1 MTVAATERNGC
12 RLSRQFLRAKFR
24 FHGFISLWGEYIH
37 VMFSND
43 SDDSVVLHPFDGL
56 ALAYGSEQAEDDDD
70 RLSTSGN
77 HGFLS
82 DL

>member
-1 MTVAATERNGC
+1 
-12 RLSRQFLRAKFR
+12 
-24 FHGFISLWGEYIH
+24 
-37 VMFSND
+37 MFSND